1 MIYSPLFLQCLKLT
15 VPCEVVSF
23 LGPCHLKEFFQPPL
37 PNISPGTQQAQAS
50 LPWEKKA
57 KARKKKTHPSAFTRK
72 NPPQG
77 ESYLRHLPPNQ
88 TAKPHSGGSMNPNS
102 ALSFQAKQQNKPRP
116 LFLILILLILTLHHP
131 SHHLLILLGLF
142 WGNTLGPKE
151 NSRTKCPFGA
161 LTEFDT
167 ILIHHGA
174 AQADQGFPNS
184 DGSY

>member
-1 MIYSPLFLQCLKLT
+1 M
-15 VPCEVVSF
+15 
-23 LGPCHLKEFFQPPL
+23 
-37 PNISPGTQQAQAS
+37 
-50 LPWEKKA
+50 
-57 KARKKKTHPSAFTRK
+57 
-72 NPPQG
+72 G

-116 LFLILILLILTLHHP
+116 LFLVLLILTLHHP

>member
-1 MIYSPLFLQCLKLT
+1 MSSQGIFPTTPSKYFSWNTTSSGKP
-15 VPCEVVSF
+15 F
-23 LGPCHLKEFFQPPL
+23 LGEKSQ
-37 PNISPGTQQAQAS
+37 STQEKNT
-50 LPWEKKA
+50 PFRFYKEKKTPG
-57 KARKKKTHPSAFTRK
+57 RILPPTP
-72 NPPQG
+72 PPQ
-77 ESYLRHLPPNQ
+77 PN
-88 TAKPHSGGSMNPNS
+88 TNS

>member
-1 MIYSPLFLQCLKLT
+1 MRWSLSWNK
-15 VPCEVVSF
+15 
-23 LGPCHLKEFFQPPL
+23 PCHLKEFFQPPL

-50 LPWEKKA
+50 LPWEKK
-57 KARKKKTHPSAFTRK
+57 
-72 NPPQG
+72 PPTP
-77 ESYLRHLPPNQ
+77 PPNQ
-88 TAKPHSGGSMNPNS
+88 TAKPHSGGSVNPNS

-116 LFLILILLILTLHHP
+116 LFLILLILTLHHP